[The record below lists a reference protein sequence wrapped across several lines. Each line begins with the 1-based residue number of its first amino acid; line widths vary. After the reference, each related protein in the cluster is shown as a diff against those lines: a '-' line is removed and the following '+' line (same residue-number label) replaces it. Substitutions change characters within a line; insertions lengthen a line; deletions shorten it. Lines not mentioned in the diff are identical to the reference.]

1 MPKRHRAA
9 GRKGGKARAK
19 STTPEQRHNAS
30 AKGGLVC
37 LLTHG
42 TEHFQKMQKVMW
54 DKMPEAA
61 KAERRAKMRE
71 LALLRWKK
79 YRDESLR
86 D

>member
-1 MPKRHRAA
+1 MKKTTAA
-9 GRKGGKARAK
+9 
-19 STTPEQRHNAS
+19 QRHAAS
-30 AKGGLVC
+30 SKGGLVC

-42 TEHFQKMQKVMW
+42 TQHYKDMQKKMW
-54 DKMPEAA
+54 DKMPEAEKVA
-61 KAERRAKMRE
+61 RRAKMRE